1 MLRGQ
6 LELKWKMR
14 DLLSRFVYKEIHLSF
29 FKFRNQVEI
38 MVSFL
43 MELKGHL
50 DEIIIFFATLGQYK
64 TFGGK
69 IILF

>member
-1 MLRGQ
+1 
-6 LELKWKMR
+6 
-14 DLLSRFVYKEIHLSF
+14 
-29 FKFRNQVEI
+29 
-38 MVSFL
+38 